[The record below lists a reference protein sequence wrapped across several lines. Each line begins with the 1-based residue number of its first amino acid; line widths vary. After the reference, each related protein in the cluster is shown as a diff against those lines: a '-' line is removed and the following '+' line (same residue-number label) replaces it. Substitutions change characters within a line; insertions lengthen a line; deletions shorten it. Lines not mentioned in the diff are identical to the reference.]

1 MNNEVEAYVG
11 ELTHLRKLKR
21 AVENNRIELEKWIVY
36 LDADVRQKPM
46 DVWQREQ
53 YTNLK
58 KMIEEILC

>member
-1 MNNEVEAYVG
+1 VNNEVEAYIG
-11 ELTHLRKLKR
+11 ELTHLRKLKK

-36 LDADVRQKPM
+36 LDADIRQKPM
-46 DVWQREQ
+46 SVWQKEQ